1 MKTLAQHCD
10 TLESFALMDDY
21 TGRAEKLAR
30 RRDFYINLKAHI
42 ALAAFGATGGGIIY
56 LWAIGY
62 TA

>member
-1 MKTLAQHCD
+1 MRSLAQHCD
-10 TLESFALMDDY
+10 RLESLALMDDL
-21 TGRAEKLAR
+21 TDRAEKLAR